1 MKNCLVCIVALL
13 VLLAGCAPKI
23 WHRHGATQDDY
34 KRVKLVCEKEANQS
48 GYAHNVFNICM
59 AAKVIPLRKNNPNNY
74 SWHTNG

>member
-13 VLLAGCAPKI
+13 VSLAGCAPKI
-23 WHRHGATQDDY
+23 WHRHGATQADY

-59 AAKVIPLRKNNPNNY
+59 EAKGYTLKKK
-74 SWHTNG
+74 